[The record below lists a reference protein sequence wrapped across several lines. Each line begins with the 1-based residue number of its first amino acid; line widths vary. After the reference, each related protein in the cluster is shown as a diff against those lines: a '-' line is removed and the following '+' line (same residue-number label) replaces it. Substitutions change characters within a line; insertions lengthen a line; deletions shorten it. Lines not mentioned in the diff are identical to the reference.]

1 MTKKVYLVDTENV
14 NSTWKELLPELTKND
29 RLILFYTA
37 NSPHISYADM
47 GFIIQYP
54 DSFEMM
60 ECYTG
65 NNGLDF
71 QLVSYLGFLL
81 KTAAKTEYI
90 IVSNDT
96 GYDSVI
102 RFWNDR
108 ERIVSRLTSAQL
120 VKKKQS
126 ETAPST
132 AEPKAKSSTK
142 SSAKSPVKDS
152 PVPRLPAPQDA
163 NDPEEL
169 LRKAMGKN
177 CDAEHRQ
184 WVYEMLKQ
192 YNAQQFSQIHSEL
205 QRKFGQE
212 QGVAYYK
219 KLRPILRK
227 FYTLLHIPSPES
239 DLPEQ
244 DLAPDDE
251 EPATDPAPQL
261 PEDDSQG

>member
-81 KTAAKTEYI
+81 KTAAKTEYV

-108 ERIVSRLTSAQL
+108 ERSVSRLTSAQL
-120 VKKKQS
+120 MKKKQPVAPPPVS
-126 ETAPST
+126 ELKVKGQVKAP
-132 AEPKAKSSTK
+132 AKT
-142 SSAKSPVKDS
+142 SA
-152 PVPRLPAPQDA
+152 VPRLPAPQDA

-177 CDAEHRQ
+177 CDGEHRQ
-184 WVYEMLKQ
+184 WVYEMLQ
-192 YNAQQFSQIHSEL
+192 QFNDQQFSQIHSEL

-227 FYTLLHIPSPES
+227 FYTLLHTPSPE
-239 DLPEQ
+239 P
-244 DLAPDDE
+244 APDVDP
-251 EPATDPAPQL
+251 EPAAESATADPASQL
-261 PEDDSQG
+261 PEESQG

>member
-1 MTKKVYLVDTENV
+1 V

-81 KTAAKTEYI
+81 KTAAKTEYV

-108 ERIVSRLTSAQL
+108 ERLVSRLTSAQL
-120 VKKKQS
+120 VKKKQPV
-126 ETAPST
+126 APPPV
-132 AEPKAKSSTK
+132 AELKVKG
-142 SSAKSPVKDS
+142 PVKTPAKTS
-152 PVPRLPAPQDA
+152 AVPRLPAPQDA

-184 WVYEMLKQ
+184 WVYEMLKEF
-192 YNAQQFSQIHSEL
+192 NVQQFSQIHSEL

-212 QGVAYYK
+212 QGVTYYK

-227 FYTLLHIPSPES
+227 FYTLLQAPSQES
-239 DLPEQ
+239 
-244 DLAPDDE
+244 APDSDP
-251 EPATDPAPQL
+251 EPAADPATTDPASQS
-261 PEDDSQG
+261 PEESSQG

>member
-81 KTAAKTEYI
+81 KTAAKTEYV

-108 ERIVSRLTSAQL
+108 ERSVSRLTSAQL
-120 VKKKQS
+120 MKKKQPVAPPPVS
-126 ETAPST
+126 ELKVKGQVKAP
-132 AEPKAKSSTK
+132 AKT
-142 SSAKSPVKDS
+142 SA
-152 PVPRLPAPQDA
+152 VPRLPAPQDA

-177 CDAEHRQ
+177 CDGEHRQ
-184 WVYEMLKQ
+184 WVYEMLQKF
-192 YNAQQFSQIHSEL
+192 NDQQFSQIHSEL

-212 QGVAYYK
+212 QGVTYYK

-227 FYTLLHIPSPES
+227 FYTLLHTP
-239 DLPEQ
+239 LPEP
-244 DLAPDDE
+244 APDADP
-251 EPATDPAPQL
+251 EPAAESVATDPASQL
-261 PEDDSQG
+261 PEESQG